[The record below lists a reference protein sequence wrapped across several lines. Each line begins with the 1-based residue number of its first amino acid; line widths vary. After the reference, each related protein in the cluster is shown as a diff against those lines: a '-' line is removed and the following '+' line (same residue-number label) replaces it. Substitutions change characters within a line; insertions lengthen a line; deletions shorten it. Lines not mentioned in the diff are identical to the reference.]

1 MQPLWR
7 HQLLILALGGIVLF
21 ANLGGARLWDRDEP
35 RNAGCAAEMIGRG
48 DWVVPWFNGELRP
61 HKPVL
66 VYWLMMASY
75 ALFGVN
81 ELGARFPSALLALG
95 TALAT
100 YHVGRR
106 LFSAGV
112 GLWAAV
118 ILCSALMFDV
128 VARAATPDSTLIFCC
143 TAAILVYVLGAFP
156 RQESGT
162 TPISDSEAPVVTRP
176 YFPRAWPVVA
186 LMYAM
191 MGLATLAKGPV
202 GFVLPTA
209 VIGMFLLVMR
219 LPARRPDVSLPA
231 WRRWLAACVRPFAPR
246 HFLATCWSMRPVT
259 AILVI
264 AAVALPWYV
273 WVGIRT
279 NGAWLEVFFLTH
291 HLHRA
296 TQSME
301 GHSGPIVYYVFALM
315 LGFLPWSLF
324 MAPALLGTARRI
336 RRRDPWRPGLIFA
349 ACWLGV
355 YVGVF
360 SLARTKLPN
369 YITPAYPAAALLT
382 ACYVYH
388 LSRGTALSSRRWA
401 GFGATAMGVMGLAI
415 LVGMPVAASI
425 FLPGK
430 EWLGAVGLILL
441 AGAGASWALFRRER
455 LQAATCVYAAA
466 ALTFATV
473 LFGFA
478 APEADEGR
486 VELQLLDTIAA
497 RSPDARILTYGP
509 LEPSWTFY
517 AGRPIPQLRTSD
529 PAELAAAL
537 TRTADT
543 YLITTEERYETLRP
557 DLPPELTVLDRRPRF
572 LRPGQMVLVGQYG
585 PGTWLEPRVAA
596 RPPRER

>member
-7 HQLLILALGGIVLF
+7 HQILILALGGIVLF

-66 VYWLMMASY
+66 LYWLMMASY
-75 ALFGVN
+75 AFFGVN

-100 YHVGRR
+100 YHIGRR
-106 LFSAGV
+106 LFNARA

-143 TAAILVYVLGAFP
+143 TAAILAYVLGAFP
-156 RQESGT
+156 RQEPGT
-162 TPISDSEAPVVTRP
+162 MPTPGEEAPAAGRP
-176 YFPRAWPVVA
+176 YFPASWPAVA

-219 LPARRPDVSLPA
+219 LPAREPDGSLPA
-231 WRRWLAACVRPFAPR
+231 WRRWLAACLRPFGPR
-246 HFLATCWSMRPVT
+246 HFLATCWSMRPIT

-279 NGAWLEVFFLTH
+279 NGDWLKGFFLTH

-324 MAPALLGTARRI
+324 VGPTLLGAVRRI

-349 ACWLGV
+349 VCWLGV

-415 LVGMPVAASI
+415 LIGMPVAASI

-441 AGAGASWALFRRER
+441 AGAGASWTLFRRER

-478 APEADEGR
+478 APEADQRR

-517 AGRPIPQLRTSD
+517 AGRPIRELNASD
-529 PAELAAAL
+529 PDELAAEL

-543 YLITTEERYETLRP
+543 YLITTEERYETLQP
-557 DLPPELTVLDRRPRF
+557 DLPPELTILDRRPRF

-596 RPPRER
+596 RPSRER